1 MQPIITRVSNED
13 ELIGIQELQ
22 KANLRKFISEEEVK
36 KEGFVTAEYSIE
48 FLKSMHESSPSII
61 AKDGDKVVGY
71 ALVSTKAIMGQHEL
85 LDDLFHVLDKLS
97 FNGASLS
104 EKNAYVLVGQLCV
117 GKEYRGMG
125 LVQKMY
131 HHFKDSLQDDFKYL
145 ITDVAA
151 ENERSLK
158 AHIRTG
164 FQVIHTIDYGG
175 IKWDIVL
182 WDWNASMHHL

>member
-1 MQPIITRVSNED
+1 MQIIITRVSNEV

-22 KANLRKFISEEEVK
+22 RANLRKLIGEEEAQ
-36 KEGFVTAEYSIE
+36 KEGFVTAEYSLE
-48 FLKSMHESSPSII
+48 LLKSMHESSPSII

-85 LDDLFHVLDKLS
+85 LDDLFDVLDKLS

-117 GKEYRGMG
+117 EKKYRGMG

-131 HHFKDSLQDDFKYL
+131 QYFKDSLQDDFKYL

-158 AHIRTG
+158 AHIRSG

-175 IKWDIVL
+175 MKWDIVL
-182 WDWNASMHHL
+182 WDWNDLMHHL

>member
-1 MQPIITRVSNED
+1 MQIIITRVSNEV

-22 KANLRKFISEEEVK
+22 KANLRKLIGEEEAQ
-36 KEGFVTAEYSIE
+36 KEGFVTAEYSLE
-48 FLKSMHESSPSII
+48 LLKSMHESSPSII

-85 LDDLFHVLDKLS
+85 LDDLFDVLDKLS

-117 GKEYRGMG
+117 EKKYRGMG

-131 HHFKDSLQDDFKYL
+131 QYFKDSLQDDFKYL

-158 AHIRTG
+158 AHIRSG

-175 IKWDIVL
+175 MKWDIVL
-182 WDWNASMHHL
+182 WDWNDLMHHL

>member
-1 MQPIITRVSNED
+1 MEPIITRVYSEA
-13 ELIGIQELQ
+13 ELIGIQALQ
-22 KANLRKFISEEEVK
+22 RANLKNSISEDEAL

-48 FLKSMHESSPSII
+48 LLKAMHATSPSII

-71 ALVSTKAIMGQHEL
+71 ALVSTKAIMGQHAL
-85 LDDLFHVLDKLS
+85 LDDLFNVLDRLNYNNK
-97 FNGASLS
+97 SLS

-117 GKEYRGMG
+117 GKGYRGMG

-131 HHFKDSLQDDFKYL
+131 NHFREILKHEFKYL
-145 ITDVAA
+145 ITDVAI

-158 AHIRTG
+158 AHIKTG

-175 IKWDIVL
+175 VKWDIVL
-182 WDWNASMHHL
+182 WDWNK